1 VKKLSAIKILLSIIV
16 LGILIILLGCTS
28 SPSSTPAPAPAP
40 SPPPT
45 TTPSS
50 SQTTVTINLTA
61 QGMAFD
67 RKTISV
73 SAGADV
79 TVIFENKDKVP
90 HNLAVYTDK
99 SAAKGIFVGEVITGP
114 KTITYRFTAPTN
126 PGTYFFRCDVHP
138 ATMIGDFIVT
148 NAGS

>member
-1 VKKLSAIKILLSIIV
+1 MKKLSAIKILLPIIV

-28 SPSSTPAPAPAP
+28 SPSPTPAPTP
-40 SPPPT
+40 SQPPT

-50 SQTTVTINLTA
+50 SQTTITINLTA

-79 TVIFENKDKVP
+79 TVIFENKDKAP

-99 SAAKGIFVGEVITGP
+99 SAAKGIFVGEVMTGP
-114 KTITYRFTAPTN
+114 KTITYRFTAPTT

>member
-1 VKKLSAIKILLSIIV
+1 MKKLSAIKILLPIIV

-28 SPSSTPAPAPAP
+28 SPSPTPAPTP
-40 SPPPT
+40 SQPPT

-114 KTITYRFTAPTN
+114 KTITYRFTAPAT

-148 NAGS
+148 NTGS

>member
-28 SPSSTPAPAPAP
+28 SPSSTPAPTP
-40 SPPPT
+40 SQPPT

>member
-16 LGILIILLGCTS
+16 LGVLTILLGCTS
-28 SPSSTPAPAPAP
+28 SPSSTPAPAP
-40 SPPPT
+40 SQPPT

-50 SQTTVTINLTA
+50 SQTAVTINLTA

-67 RKTISV
+67 TKTISV
-73 SAGADV
+73 PAGADV
-79 TVIFENKDKVP
+79 TVIFENKDKIP

-148 NAGS
+148 NASS

>member
-16 LGILIILLGCTS
+16 LGVLTILLGCTS
-28 SPSSTPAPAPAP
+28 SPSSTPAPAP
-40 SPPPT
+40 SQPPT

-50 SQTTVTINLTA
+50 SQTAVTINLTA

-73 SAGADV
+73 PAGADV
-79 TVIFENKDKVP
+79 TVIFENKDKIP

-148 NAGS
+148 NASS